1 MPKLPVPPLEQTL
14 AKYEKTMQ
22 PLLNEKERDKLKQLI
37 EKFGGPGGL
46 GPRLQLYL
54 LDQQQKLDNWV
65 IIIFLI

>member
-1 MPKLPVPPLEQTL
+1 MEQTL